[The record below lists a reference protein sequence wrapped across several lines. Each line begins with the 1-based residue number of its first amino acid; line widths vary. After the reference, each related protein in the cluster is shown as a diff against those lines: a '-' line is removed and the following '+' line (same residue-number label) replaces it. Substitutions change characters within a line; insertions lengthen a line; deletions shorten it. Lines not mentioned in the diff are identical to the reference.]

1 MTEPSGREIV
11 ATELTN
17 DELAGEKAQALPA
30 REAMSTVGF
39 DPTGWE
45 NFAMPVNEALALN
58 YASADSVAF
67 AEADQTVIIGP
78 LDTPPDATTS
88 SDLTQG
94 G

>member
-1 MTEPSGREIV
+1 MTEPLGRDP
-11 ATELTN
+11 AANELTH
-17 DELAGEKAQALPA
+17 DELAGEQAHALPT
-30 REAMSTVGF
+30 REAMTTVGF

-78 LDTPPDATTS
+78 LDAPDATTS
-88 SDLTQG
+88 SDPTQEG
-94 G
+94 